1 VSVIRWEDP
10 PEDARGANVT
20 DRWQA
25 IAEELRAHP
34 GQWAVVLESTAG
46 PCGGWVNRIR
56 VGKSAFKP
64 AGAFEA
70 VGRSEGKKARVYA
83 RYVGDGAS

>member
-1 VSVIRWEDP
+1 VSVLRWEDP

-34 GQWAVVLESTAG
+34 ERWAVVVESTSGA
-46 PCGGWVNRIR
+46 CGAWVNRIR
-56 VGKSAFKP
+56 TGKSAFKP

-70 VGRSEGKKARVYA
+70 VSRADGKEVRVYA
-83 RYVGDGAS
+83 RYVGGDES